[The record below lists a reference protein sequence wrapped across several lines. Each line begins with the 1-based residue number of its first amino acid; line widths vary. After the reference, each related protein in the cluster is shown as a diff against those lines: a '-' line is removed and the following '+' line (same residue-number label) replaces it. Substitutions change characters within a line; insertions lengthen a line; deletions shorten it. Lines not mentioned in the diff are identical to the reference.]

1 MYKVT
6 VKNHYD
12 GEISIWGE
20 YKNLKEAKEEIRK
33 QFIETALWG
42 KKFDDSED
50 DTEYRQSLIDEAK
63 ANADSLI
70 NNKKFESDECTLKL
84 IYVSSNKTKKN

>member
-1 MYKVT
+1 MWKVT
-6 VKNHYD
+6 TKSKYD

-70 NNKKFESDECTLKL
+70 NNKKFETDECSLRLTY
-84 IYVSSNKTKKN
+84 IRPSRINT